1 MLNMTARVTCGFI
14 LQWCGNIFNS
24 WSQHV
29 PMVEA
34 CRGYCPIE
42 AGEQTLESTLS
53 LIMTTS
59 STEEQQPLD
68 LASLRCA
75 AGTDVGMRRDENQDA
90 FGIIKRER
98 FHAYFVADGMGGVHG
113 GAVASRTAIAGL
125 ESLLKE
131 QQEPP
136 SVASL
141 TSMAESI
148 NQQIFNKGGA
158 DPNLAGM
165 GTTLVGLVFAADVT
179 YSVNIGDSRAYRV
192 RANSIVQLSEDH
204 TLVRE
209 LVRSGAITPEQAE
222 DHPVAHM
229 LTRSLGPLEEIQT
242 EITRIDPPERG
253 DVYVLCSDGLY
264 NFVESQEI
272 VDVVRQNP
280 LDDASQILINL
291 ANQRGG
297 SDNITVVIVAVGDTS
312 TKNRSAQYRQA
323 RDVAAH
329 TLQDAPSSD
338 DSTHD
343 MRVADERKEQA
354 EADTSNVVGG
364 PFVAEQEPSARKSSL
379 VGAPP
384 VEEPPELDRVEAHR
398 RRKRSGYHKPKGGLP
413 VPILVVAA
421 LVFGMMVGS
430 LARKFVHPVD
440 SSEVAF
446 LSDKDQGGEASV
458 PKSGPAQ
465 PASSRERSSRSNLL
479 DSSRTAV
486 GSVGNPE
493 KDKLVKDAFETSIRK
508 LESQIAA
515 LDNPNTSSSQDDV
528 VAAKQKADGIQTN
541 LAAIEEQ
548 IGAASRKLQQ
558 WYARQKRLETQDAL
572 KLAAEVGASSESVQK
587 KKADFEAA
595 TYELI
600 RMLDDV
606 EQHHPNDAAKGEQL
620 TVLKERRTRLLR
632 ELQEEVRDTVDTV
645 LAETNKHIEDLKIQ
659 RQLLTLQLETVKQ
672 DLEYAKTLAE
682 PDPTKRQ
689 AMRRKLEQN
698 LEGLRGSLV
707 DLERLVHG
715 GGGSDERAS
724 GDALEGLGD
733 R

>member
-1 MLNMTARVTCGFI
+1 
-14 LQWCGNIFNS
+14 
-24 WSQHV
+24 
-29 PMVEA
+29 
-34 CRGYCPIE
+34 
-42 AGEQTLESTLS
+42 
-53 LIMTTS
+53 
-59 STEEQQPLD
+59 
-68 LASLRCA
+68 
-75 AGTDVGMRRDENQDA
+75 MRRDENQDA
-90 FGIIKRER
+90 FGIVKRER

-125 ESLLKE
+125 EKLLKE
-131 QQEPP
+131 QQELP
-136 SVASL
+136 SIEGLSA
-141 TSMAESI
+141 MAASI
-148 NQQIFNKGGA
+148 NKQIFDKGGA
-158 DPNLAGM
+158 DPTLAGM
-165 GTTLVGLVFAADVT
+165 GTTLVGLVFTPDVT
-179 YSVNIGDSRAYRV
+179 YCVNIGDSRAYRV
-192 RANSIVQLSEDH
+192 RASSIAQLSEDH

-209 LVRSGAITPEQAE
+209 LVRSGAIAPEQAE

-242 EITRIDPPERG
+242 EIARLDPPERG

-264 NFVESQEI
+264 NFVEPQEI

-323 RDVAAH
+323 RDVAANIA
-329 TLQDAPSSD
+329 QDATASD
-338 DSTHD
+338 QTAS
-343 MRVADERKEQA
+343 ERDVDGGAKESLQA
-354 EADTSNVVGG
+354 ERPNLVGSPPAG
-364 PFVAEQEPSARKSSL
+364 EQEQVPRKASL
-379 VGAPP
+379 VGAPS

-398 RRKRSGYHKPKGGLP
+398 QRKRGGYHKPRGGLP
-413 VPILVVAA
+413 VPLLVVAA
-421 LVFGMMVGS
+421 LVFGMVVGS
-430 LARKFVHPVD
+430 LARKFMHPGD
-440 SSEVAF
+440 SSEVAL
-446 LSDKDQGGEASV
+446 LSDKDEAEESSASKGGAT
-458 PKSGPAQ
+458 Q
-465 PASSRERSSRSNLL
+465 PSERSSRSTQQ
-479 DSSRTAV
+479 DSPRMEA

-493 KDKLVKDAFETSIRK
+493 KDKLVKDAFESSIRK
-508 LESQIAA
+508 LEAQIAA
-515 LDNPNTSSSQDDV
+515 LDTPTSANSQDDIA
-528 VAAKQKADGIQTN
+528 AAKQKADGIQTN
-541 LAAIEEQ
+541 LVTIEEQ

-587 KKADFEAA
+587 KKAEFEAA

-606 EQHHPNDAAKGEQL
+606 EQHHPNDEAKGEQL
-620 TVLKERRTRLLR
+620 TVLKERRARLLR

-682 PDPTKRQ
+682 PDPAKRQ
-689 AMRRKLEQN
+689 AMRKKLEQN

-707 DLERLVHG
+707 DLERLVQG
-715 GGGSDERAS
+715 GNGSDDQAAGDVLGRLGER
-724 GDALEGLGD
+724 
-733 R
+733 

>member
-1 MLNMTARVTCGFI
+1 
-14 LQWCGNIFNS
+14 
-24 WSQHV
+24 
-29 PMVEA
+29 
-34 CRGYCPIE
+34 
-42 AGEQTLESTLS
+42 
-53 LIMTTS
+53 MTTS

-90 FGIIKRER
+90 FEIVKRER

-113 GAVASRTAIAGL
+113 GAVASRTAVAGL
-125 ESLLKE
+125 ERLLKE

-136 SVASL
+136 SIASL

-148 NQQIFNKGGA
+148 NKQIFDKGGA
-158 DPNLAGM
+158 DPSLAGM
-165 GTTLVGLVFAADVT
+165 GTTLVGLVFAADVS
-179 YSVNIGDSRAYRV
+179 YCLNIGDSRAYRV

-242 EITRIDPPERG
+242 EITRIDPPHRG

-264 NFVESQEI
+264 NFVEPQEI
-272 VDVVRQNP
+272 VDVVRQNH

-329 TLQDAPSSD
+329 TLQDALTTGE
-338 DSTHD
+338 STHD
-343 MRVADERKEQA
+343 TRGADERIEQA
-354 EADTSNVVGG
+354 EIDTTSVLADG
-364 PFVAEQEPSARKSSL
+364 PFVDDHEPSARKASI
-379 VGAPP
+379 VEAPL

-398 RRKRSGYHKPKGGLP
+398 QRKRPGYHKPRGGLP
-413 VPILVVAA
+413 VPVLVVGA

-430 LARKFVHPVD
+430 LARKFVHPVE
-440 SSEVAF
+440 SSEVALF
-446 LSDKDQGGEASV
+446 SDKDEAEEDSV
-458 PKSGPAQ
+458 PKGGSAQ
-465 PASSRERSSRSNLL
+465 PVSSSERSSRMNQQ
-479 DSSRTAV
+479 DGSRAAV
-486 GSVGNPE
+486 GVVENPE

-515 LDNPNTSSSQDDV
+515 LDNPSTVSSQEDV

-572 KLAAEVGASSESVQK
+572 KLAAEVGASSENVQK

-606 EQHHPNDAAKGEQL
+606 EQHPPDDESKKGEQL
-620 TVLKERRTRLLR
+620 LMLKERRTRLLR

-689 AMRRKLEQN
+689 AMRKKLEQN

-707 DLERLVHG
+707 DLERLVRG
-715 GGGSDERAS
+715 VSGSDERVPDDVL
-724 GDALEGLGD
+724 GGLGG